1 MAELR
6 EIMDKEMIQT
16 KDISLQKILNNL
28 LDGSKDLDLKTHIF
42 KPKKLS
48 SLISFANYL
57 NSLGLD
63 EVSVLIIDFVKDF
76 LRKMVSYD
84 RLSRKE
90 IVKAISSFYERES
103 LSNSQ
108 KITTPLN

>member
-6 EIMDKEMIQT
+6 ELMNKEMIPT

-28 LDGSKDLDLKTHIF
+28 LDGSKDLDLKTHIH

-48 SLISFANYL
+48 ALITFANYL
-57 NSLGLD
+57 KSLGLS

-76 LRKMVSYD
+76 LRKMVSYN
-84 RLSRKE
+84 RLSRME

-108 KITTPLN
+108 KLTTPLN

>member
-6 EIMDKEMIQT
+6 GIMDKEIILT

-42 KPKKLS
+42 KPRQLAG
-48 SLISFANYL
+48 LIALANYL
-57 NSLGLD
+57 KTIKLTNTSK
-63 EVSVLIIDFVKDF
+63 LIIDFVDDF
-76 LRKMVSYD
+76 LRKMVSYK
-84 RLSRKE
+84 RLSRIE
-90 IVKAISSFYERES
+90 IVKAISAFYEKEN

-108 KITTPLN
+108 KLTTPLS